1 MSGDL
6 IWLDGQ
12 PGRCL
17 SPQDRGLLYG
27 DGFFTT
33 VRWQDGALLNWAAHL
48 RRLRQSTKALAFP
61 ADTVDRVVTQLKE
74 IVPALPRTDG
84 VVRITLTRGEGARGY
99 LPPVSPQVRT
109 LVQFS
114 PGLPSAPGPLTV
126 GISEVL
132 WAQPVQLAGIKH
144 LNRLPQVLAAQQL
157 PAGCDEALMQDG
169 QHRLISGISSA
180 LVGRLGKTLYSP
192 ILDSA
197 GVDSTTVSALRHAA
211 QTLGWQWQ
219 TIHLPVGR
227 LMQMEG
233 VALLNAVRGL
243 QPVACLRAPVEKRFD
258 VEGWAPLSE
267 VLEAWLRE
275 AQWRGD

>member
-1 MSGDL
+1 MSENRT
-6 IWLDGQ
+6 WLDGEAV
-12 PGRCL
+12 GCL

-33 VRWQDGALLNWAAHL
+33 VRWQDRALLNWTAHL
-48 RRLRQSTKALAFP
+48 QRLRQSAKALAFP
-61 ADTVDRVVTQLKE
+61 PETVEWVVEQLKK
-74 IVPALPRTDG
+74 IVPTLPAVDG

-99 LPPVSPQVRT
+99 TPPAMPQVRT

-114 PGLPSAPGPLTV
+114 PGLPLDQGPLTV
-126 GISEVL
+126 GVSEIL

-144 LNRLPQVLAAQQL
+144 LNRLPQVLAAQRV
-157 PAGCDEALMQDG
+157 PEGCDEALMQDER
-169 QHRLISGISSA
+169 HRLISGISSA

-192 ILDSA
+192 ILDTA

-211 QTLGWQWQ
+211 QSQGWQWQ
-219 TIHLPVGR
+219 TIHLPMGR

-258 VEGWAPLSE
+258 VDSWAPLSE
-267 VLEAWLRE
+267 ALETWLRE